1 MKSAGHNP
9 LYERTK
15 TVQYPI
21 GERDQSQLTV
31 SEAGD
36 LWIRRARTEELEE
49 STVRQYR
56 QHLDLHI
63 HPLIGQQP
71 INSLTSPMLESF
83 KDTLLR
89 TRSRAMSRKVLTS
102 LKSILS
108 EAVRLGHVP
117 HNVAMPIQ
125 IRRKPRAPISG
136 WNLDSST
143 CKIPTKAEIR
153 DLISGATHLFPIC
166 AIPIPLDELGSK
178 NRTCWQPFFMAAVL
192 TGMRSSELRG
202 LIWKHVNLHRKIIE
216 VRQRADFRNR
226 LGPPKS
232 AAGYREI
239 PMAPIV
245 FRTLSEWRAVCP
257 ATDSDLVFPSRNGR
271 VHTNSNIHKQCW
283 GPLQLHV
290 GLTSQCHERTR
301 AVRPRFPFHV
311 LRHAAAS
318 LFIDQGW
325 PPKKVQIVMGHSSIQ
340 VTFDTYGKL
349 WNDHEVDLMAMA
361 SLEKRL
367 LG

>member
-1 MKSAGHNP
+1 MKSPCHNP
-9 LYERTK
+9 LYKPTK
-15 TVQYPI
+15 AVQYPI

-178 NRTCWQPFFMAAVL
+178 NRTCWQPFFMVAVL

-325 PPKKVQIVMGHSSIQ
+325 PPKKVQTVMGHSSIQ

-349 WNDHEVDLMAMA
+349 WNDHEVDLVAMA